1 MLDIFYDNKVIIIFL
16 HVISAVVWVGGMIA
30 MRYAAQPS
38 FADIES
44 PAKRLAHISKA
55 LKRLFYI
62 VLPFTIIL
70 LVTAIFIA
78 KGYNLSYGEHDL
90 TSKIKKGLWIIMFI
104 NLVVMMLRRS
114 SADKL
119 IEAGDFAKAKVKLEL
134 IGKILVPLNIVLGVI
149 AIFIGTYFSS
159 IF

>member
-1 MLDIFYDNKVIIIFL
+1 MLDIFYENKIIIIFL
-16 HVISAVVWVGGMIA
+16 HVLSAVIWVGGMIA
-30 MRYAAQPS
+30 MRYAAYPS
-38 FADIES
+38 FLDIES

-62 VLPFTIIL
+62 VFPFTIIL

-78 KGYNLSYGEHDL
+78 KGYNLSYGEHDFM
-90 TSKIKKGLWIIMFI
+90 SKVKKFIWIIMFL
-104 NLVVMMLRRS
+104 NLIVMMLRRS

-119 IEAGDFAKAKVKLEL
+119 MQVGDFAKAKVKLEL
-134 IGKILVPLNIVLGVI
+134 IGKFMVPLNIILGI
-149 AIFIGTYFSS
+149 IGIFIGTYFSS